1 MKSNLPESTR
11 PWALSVSELAK
22 LLQTDPVHGLSGK
35 EAEQRRREHGP
46 NTIGHQQARSWLR
59 VFGAQFANVMVALLL
74 AAAVI
79 SGMIGEYTDAILIGL
94 IVIANAVVGFFQ
106 EWTAEK
112 AVESLRRM
120 TEPAA
125 RVCRDGKWQ
134 QIPAA
139 DLVVGDLV
147 EIVTGDFVPAD
158 ARLVSVAE
166 LETSEA
172 SLTGESHP
180 IEKSVESVTAE
191 TALPDRVCMAYCGT
205 SAVSGHGRAI
215 LTQTGTHTELGRIAE
230 LMTSAAPSQ
239 TPLQRR
245 LDKLST
251 RLTVVIV
258 VAACVMFVIGLR
270 QHGLGKM
277 LLTAVGLAV
286 AALPE
291 GLPAVI
297 TIGLA
302 IGARRMAD
310 RNAIIRRLTAVETL
324 GSVNVICTDKT
335 GTLTQNRMTV
345 AKIDPSS
352 DDPAAKT
359 ELLTAAVLCSDAIFD
374 VDGGVLGSPTESA
387 FLHAALENGLEID
400 ALRNRF
406 PRVAEIPFTSTRKRM
421 ATLHHGD
428 QRQHILYVKGA
439 IERILPCCIRIAG
452 DEQPIPVDDLMKRA
466 ADLAGQGQRVLAFA
480 RRTWT
485 DSQKPSDPEE
495 WENSL
500 EYIGLI
506 ALSDPVRPEV
516 PNAIDRCR
524 SAGIQPVL
532 ITGDHPET
540 ARSIAGQLGI
550 WRPGEAILTGTDLDR
565 MSDDQLQGVVAST
578 TVYARVSPEHKL
590 RIVRGHQAMQSVT
603 AMTGDGVNDA
613 PALKQADIGVAM
625 GKNGTD
631 VAKEASAMVLA
642 DDNFATIVSA
652 VEEGRA
658 VYDNIRKSIAYLF
671 SGNISE
677 VILLFAAL
685 VAGLPLPLIP
695 IQILWINLVTDGLP
709 ALAMAFE
716 PPESN
721 IMRRTPRKRS
731 EGLFDHGLG
740 WSVLL
745 VGGVV
750 STSLLLLFRYQLT
763 NGEELEHSIMSAQ
776 TAVFMTLGLAELLY
790 ATSARD
796 LSRSFDL
803 KGVFRNKGMLLA
815 ITLGAVLQFAVCYV
829 PFLQE
834 IFHTVTLSPTELC
847 ICMAVSTVGFLAME
861 AWKQVVRIV

>member
-1 MKSNLPESTR
+1 MTSILPESTR
-11 PWALSVSELAK
+11 PWALSVSELVK
-22 LLQTDPVHGLSGK
+22 LLQTDSARGLSRE
-35 EAEQRRREHGP
+35 EAERRLREFGP
-46 NTIGHQQARSWLR
+46 NQIGHQQARSWLR
-59 VFGAQFANVMVALLL
+59 VFGAQFANVMVALLV

-79 SGMIGEYTDAILIGL
+79 SGLIGEYTDAILIGL
-94 IVIANAVVGFFQ
+94 IVVANAVVGFFQ

-134 QIPAA
+134 QIPAVE
-139 DLVVGDLV
+139 LVAGDLV

-180 IEKSVESVTAE
+180 VEKSLDPVAPE

-205 SAVSGHGRAI
+205 SAVTGHGRAI

-251 RLTVVIV
+251 RLTIVIV
-258 VAACVMFVIGLR
+258 VAACVMFIIGLR

-352 DDPAAKT
+352 DDPAAKI

-400 ALRNRF
+400 TLRNRF

-421 ATLHHGD
+421 ATLHHD
-428 QRQHILYVKGA
+428 DKRQHILYVKGA
-439 IERILPCCIRIAG
+439 IERVLPCCVRISG
-452 DEQPIPVDDLMKRA
+452 DENPIPADDLMKKA
-466 ADLAGQGQRVLAFA
+466 AELAGQGQRVLAFA
-480 RRTWT
+480 RRIWT
-485 DSQKPSDPEE
+485 DPQKPSDPEE

-506 ALSDPVRPEV
+506 ALSDPVRAEV
-516 PNAIDRCR
+516 PDAIDRCR

-550 WRPGEAILTGTDLDR
+550 WHPGEAILTGADLDR
-565 MSDDQLQGVVAST
+565 MTDDQLQKVVAST

-671 SGNISE
+671 SGNIAE

-745 VGGVV
+745 VGGIV
-750 STSLLLLFRYQLT
+750 SVSLLLLFRYQLSS
-763 NGEELEHSIMSAQ
+763 GEELEYSIKSAQ

-796 LSRSFDL
+796 LSRSFEL
-803 KGVFRNKGMLLA
+803 KGVIHNRALLLA
-815 ITLGAVLQFAVCYV
+815 ISLGVLLQFAVCYI

-834 IFHTVTLSPTELC
+834 IFHTVTLSARELC
-847 ICMAVSTVGFLAME
+847 LCLVVSTVGFLTME
-861 AWKQVVRIV
+861 AWKRVVRSA

>member
-1 MKSNLPESTR
+1 M
-11 PWALSVSELAK
+11 SVSDLAMQ
-22 LLQTDPVHGLSGK
+22 LQTDLQRGLSR
-35 EAEQRRREHGP
+35 EESERRLRESGP
-46 NTIGHQQARSWLR
+46 NEIIHQQARTWFH
-59 VFGAQFANVMVALLL
+59 VFRAQFANVMVALLV
-74 AAAVI
+74 AAAII
-79 SGMIGEYTDAILIGL
+79 SGLIGESTDAILIGL
-94 IVIANAVVGFFQ
+94 IVLANAVVGFFQ

-112 AVESLRRM
+112 AIESLRRM
-120 TEPAA
+120 TEPVA

-134 QIPAA
+134 QIRAV
-139 DLVVGDLV
+139 DLVAGDLI

-158 ARLVSVAE
+158 ARLISVAE

-180 IEKSVESVTAE
+180 IEKSVEPVPSE
-191 TALPDRVCMAYCGT
+191 KALPDRVCMAYCGT
-205 SAVSGHGRAI
+205 SVVTGHGRAI
-215 LTQTGTHTELGRIAE
+215 LTQTGINTELGRIAV

-251 RLTVVIV
+251 RLTIVIV
-258 VAACVMFVIGLR
+258 VAACVMFIIGLR

-345 AKIDPSS
+345 AGIDT
-352 DDPAAKT
+352 PADTPEAKT
-359 ELLTAAVLCSDAIFD
+359 ELLSAAVLCSDAVFD
-374 VDGGVLGSPTESA
+374 VDGGILGSPTESA
-387 FLHAALENGLEID
+387 FLHAALENGMEID
-400 ALRNRF
+400 ALRTRF

-421 ATLHHGD
+421 ATLHHD
-428 QRQHILYVKGA
+428 DRLQHLLYAKGA
-439 IERILPCCIRIAG
+439 IERILPCCVRIAG
-452 DEQPIPVDDLMKRA
+452 DSKPLPVDSLMQKA
-466 ADLAGQGQRVLAFA
+466 AKLAGQGQRVLAFA

-485 DSQKPSDPEE
+485 DSQKPSEPEE

-500 EYIGLI
+500 EYIGMI

-516 PNAIDRCR
+516 PDAINCCR

-540 ARSIAGQLGI
+540 ARAIAGQLGI
-550 WRPGEAILTGTDLDR
+550 WQSGDAILTGTDLDR
-565 MSDDQLQGVVAST
+565 MSDDQLENVVAST

-631 VAKEASAMVLA
+631 VAKEAAAMVLA

-671 SGNISE
+671 SGNIAE

-721 IMRRTPRKRS
+721 IMRRIPRKRS

-740 WSVLL
+740 WSVIL
-745 VGGVV
+745 VGSTV
-750 STSLLLLFRYQLT
+750 SVSLLLLFRYHLLS
-763 NGEELEHSIMSAQ
+763 GVESEHSILVAQ

-790 ATSARD
+790 AMSARD

-803 KGVFRNKGMLLA
+803 KGVVRNRGMLLA
-815 ITLGAVLQFAVCYV
+815 IVLGTLLQFAVCYI
-829 PFLQE
+829 PFLQDV
-834 IFHTVTLSPTELC
+834 FHTVTLSSGELC
-847 ICMAVSTVGFLAME
+847 LCVAVSTVGFLTME
-861 AWKQVVRIV
+861 AWKQVVKPV